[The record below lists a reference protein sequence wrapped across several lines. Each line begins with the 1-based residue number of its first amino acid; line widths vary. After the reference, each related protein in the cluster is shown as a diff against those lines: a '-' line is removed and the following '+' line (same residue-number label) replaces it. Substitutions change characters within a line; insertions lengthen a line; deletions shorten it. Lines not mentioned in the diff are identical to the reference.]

1 MFLNRPAFSDTFSD
15 SFSEARPGF
24 SLIELTV
31 VVMILA
37 VGATVALPRL
47 AETVAGS
54 RVQTVAKTIQCDLEL
69 ARRTAMNR
77 GRVVTVHF
85 DWEAGTYQST
95 DVPVGTGHTLRK
107 DLPEAFATQMHLTSD
122 FDGATGIQFDHHGT
136 PSMIDLDGTVQS
148 TGNIEV
154 DFDGEALNVQIRPG
168 LSLITLGRT
177 E

>member
-1 MFLNRPAFSDTFSD
+1 MFALRPTHSNVRSA
-15 SFSEARPGF
+15 F

-31 VVMILA
+31 VMMILA

-54 RVQTVAKTIQCDLEL
+54 RVETVAKTIQCDLEL

-77 GRVVTVHF
+77 GRLVTVQF
-85 DWEAGTYQST
+85 DWENGTYQST
-95 DVPVGTGHTLRK
+95 DVPVGIGHTLQK
-107 DLPEAFATQMHLTSD
+107 DLPEAFATEMQLTSD
-122 FDGATGIQFDHHGT
+122 FAGATGIQFDQHGT
-136 PSMIDLDGTVQS
+136 PSMLDLDGNVQS

-168 LSLITLGRT
+168 LSLITLGQA

>member
-1 MFLNRPAFSDTFSD
+1 MHANHPEFRNSRPA
-15 SFSEARPGF
+15 F

-31 VVMILA
+31 VMMILA

-54 RVQTVAKTIQCDLEL
+54 RVETVAKTIQCDLEL

-85 DWEAGTYQST
+85 DWENGTYHST
-95 DVPVGTGHTLRK
+95 DVPVGAGQTLQN
-107 DLPEAFATQMHLTSD
+107 DLPEAFATEIQLTSD
-122 FDGATGIQFDHHGT
+122 FDGVTGIQFDHHGT
-136 PSMIDLDGTVQS
+136 PSMLDLVGNVQS

-168 LSLITLGRT
+168 LSLITLGQP